1 MKLPQQLTFENM
13 AKAFMDLTMDR
24 YPTGDKVIRLA
35 KQLGIDHSVELQ
47 IIVFSKFR
55 DAVRQVSR
63 DYIYRSV
70 QHRDEVF
77 NAIIEALEDLEDR
90 LEQQEE
96 RALRDELESAKR
108 TDNRPAS
115 NDSKLPLSGG

>member
-13 AKAFMDLTMDR
+13 AKAFMDLTADR
-24 YPTGDKVIRLA
+24 YPTPDKVL
-35 KQLGIDHSVELQ
+35 KYSKLLGIENNVELQ

-77 NAIIEALEDLEDR
+77 NAIIGALEDLEDK
-90 LEQQEE
+90 LEEKEE
-96 RALRDELESAKR
+96 QALRDEIESAKKS
-108 TDNRPAS
+108 DNRPVQKQSEATS
-115 NDSKLPLSGG
+115 